1 MSSILLLT
9 GLQLR
14 ETLGGIRA
22 VVEKRTGANGA
33 IAGTILI
40 GLMVFAG
47 IAWLG
52 YAAYGAVC
60 AFGLSKTVYD
70 ILFLICGALTFTFS
84 LPSILGSF
92 FGSSDIDDLLPLPV
106 SPFAVVL
113 SKALSALTTAYVWTA
128 LLIAGPLAGW
138 GMAAGEGVHFWVT
151 YVLSVAFAPLMPVAY
166 AGTLSMVIAA
176 LFRRVRRK
184 DAITT
189 LATVLSLLV
198 SLGIFFLSNSLRSS
212 DGFAQALGGMSDA
225 MGGVVMA
232 FPAYGFAVYAL
243 SHPDPLGTCMF
254 VLLSL
259 ASFAVFVLV
268 ARLVYMRIVTTLS
281 SGGAH
286 ADAYDG
292 TASHA
297 QTPVLKAL
305 LRTEVRKVVRN
316 SSVLLNYVGYP
327 LVISPALYVFMF
339 STGSM
344 ASLGE
349 SLGHVENAT
358 ANVAG
363 FALALIMALTALN
376 GSSNKIASTG
386 ISREGSNW
394 TYLKYVPVPIETSLR
409 AKVLVGYAVSAL
421 VDVLFLGGGGFL
433 LVTRAGVDPLV
444 VAGGLVLML
453 GASWLMTCVGAWN
466 ESRAPK
472 VDWGNDGEVNVK
484 AIKSSGGGLR
494 LVLVGTLYS
503 ALPLL
508 VSPLVGLEPRV
519 FMPVL
524 AVAGVVVAVVVGRVL
539 LAAAVRNI
547 ERFE

>member
-1 MSSILLLT
+1 
-9 GLQLR
+9 
-14 ETLGGIRA
+14 
-22 VVEKRTGANGA
+22 
-33 IAGTILI
+33 
-40 GLMVFAG
+40 
-47 IAWLG
+47 
-52 YAAYGAVC
+52 
-60 AFGLSKTVYD
+60 
-70 ILFLICGALTFTFS
+70 
-84 LPSILGSF
+84 
-92 FGSSDIDDLLPLPV
+92 
-106 SPFAVVL
+106 
-113 SKALSALTTAYVWTA
+113 
-128 LLIAGPLAGW
+128 
-138 GMAAGEGVHFWVT
+138 
-151 YVLSVAFAPLMPVAY
+151 
-166 AGTLSMVIAA
+166 
-176 LFRRVRRK
+176 
-184 DAITT
+184 
-189 LATVLSLLV
+189 
-198 SLGIFFLSNSLRSS
+198 
-212 DGFAQALGGMSDA
+212 
-225 MGGVVMA
+225 
-232 FPAYGFAVYAL
+232 
-243 SHPDPLGTCMF
+243 
-254 VLLSL
+254 
-259 ASFAVFVLV
+259 
-268 ARLVYMRIVTTLS
+268 
-281 SGGAH
+281 
-286 ADAYDG
+286 
-292 TASHA
+292 
-297 QTPVLKAL
+297 
-305 LRTEVRKVVRN
+305 
-316 SSVLLNYVGYP
+316 
-327 LVISPALYVFMF
+327 
-339 STGSM
+339 M